1 MGESCVKTSK
11 WHDGVVVSSVKTKD
25 PRRSLIIRKFGFTE
39 NGRSVMVGLNGG
51 RDWPVVYL
59 ITNTKEIYIGETCD
73 IHSRMKSHLGNSDRQ
88 NLKEVHVIFDDYANK
103 SATLDMEQS
112 LIRLCGADG
121 RFTLQNLNAGQSSSH
136 DYYKRK
142 FYVAMMPELWG
153 ELKNLG
159 LAKHDYHELSN
170 SAIFKYSPYTAL
182 TSEQK
187 TIKNDVLCNI
197 SEVLDAGKKG
207 SFIINGSAGTGKT
220 VLAMSIMLSLAH
232 VCQGLIDE
240 TQEIV
245 GFMDEQGIKHEINST
260 VNNRRNNKEHGD
272 FKIGLVVPMTS
283 LRKTL
288 KKVFKRTPGLEES
301 MVLGPCDVARGK
313 YDVLVVDE
321 SHRLARYKNL
331 GNNDSF
337 LKACENLKMDPQ
349 KATQLDWIVA
359 CSDYQVLFYDSHQTV
374 KGSDLTHDQFEESIS
389 KNECKEEAVLTTQIR
404 CEGGGAYVDYVSDIL
419 FGQPECRKNIE
430 NYQFKLFDD
439 VDEMVQLIKQH
450 NSEEDLCRC
459 VAGYSWKWVTKKKKR
474 TEIREKKLYDID
486 IQGHKYVWNM
496 KGAEWILRKDSID
509 EIGCIH
515 TTQGY
520 DLNYVGVIFGREVDY
535 DKDSKRIV
543 INPELFFD
551 KNVKTGVSPDMLRT
565 YILNAY
571 QVMLTRGIKGC
582 YVYACNPGMAEYL
595 GEFIDR
601 WNQSD

>member
-1 MGESCVKTSK
+1 MGRSCVKTSE
-11 WHDGVVVSSVKTKD
+11 WHDGVVVSSIKTKD
-25 PRRSLIIRKFGFTE
+25 PKRSLVIRKFGFTQD
-39 NGRSVMVGLNGG
+39 GRSVMVGLSRGC
-51 RDWPVVYL
+51 DWPVVYM
-59 ITNTKEIYIGETCD
+59 ITNAKEIYIGETCD
-73 IHSRMKSHLGNSDRQ
+73 IHSRMRGHLGDSARQ
-88 NLKEVHVIFDDYANK
+88 KLEEVHVIFDDYANK

-121 RFTLQNLNAGQSSSH
+121 RFTLQNLNAGQSPSH

-182 TSEQK
+182 TPEQN
-187 TIKNDVLCNI
+187 TIKNEVLRNI
-197 SEVLDAGKKG
+197 SKVLDAGEKG
-207 SFIINGSAGTGKT
+207 SFTINGSAGTGKT
-220 VLAMSIMLSLAH
+220 VLAMSIMLSLANA
-232 VCQGLIDE
+232 CQGLIDE
-240 TQEIV
+240 TQETA
-245 GFMDEQGIKHEINST
+245 GFMDEQGIHEISLT
-260 VNNRRNNKEHGD
+260 ISARKEDKKHGD

-301 MVLGPCDVARGK
+301 MVLGPCDVVKGM

-321 SHRLARYKNL
+321 SHRLARYRNL

-337 LKACENLKMDPQ
+337 LKACENLKMDPH
-349 KATQLDWIVA
+349 KVTQLDWIVA
-359 CSDYQVLFYDSHQTV
+359 CSDYQVLFYDHHQTV
-374 KGSDLTHDQFEESIS
+374 KGSDLTHSQFEESIS
-389 KNECKEEAVLTTQIR
+389 KNERETAFLTTQIR

-419 FGQPECRKNIE
+419 FSQPKSRKNIE
-430 NYQFKLFDD
+430 DYQFRLFDD
-439 VDEMVQLIKQH
+439 VEEMVQLIKQL

-474 TEIREKKLYDID
+474 EEIREKKLFDIE

-496 KGAEWILRKDSID
+496 KGAEWILREDSID

-520 DLNYVGVIFGREVDY
+520 DLNYVGVIFGREIDY
-535 DKDSKRIV
+535 DKESGRIV

-551 KNVKTGVSPDMLRT
+551 RNVKNGASPDMLRA

-595 GEFIDR
+595 GGFIDS
-601 WNQSD
+601 WSESD